1 MKTITLSGV
10 LTVALSACSTVTVA
24 QSDDPSVVVSSD
36 PIVSDSADSSPPISV
51 GDQSDLVFNILSA
64 EIASRRGL
72 VDIASQNY
80 FAASN
85 ATDDPRVTE
94 RAVKLALYSRDWQ
107 LARDASA
114 RWVELAPENVEAW
127 QFRAQAS
134 MQARDV
140 DTATAAMEQVVELS
154 DGQPG
159 EVIPSL
165 VDSILRQSDAEVGS
179 ELLQRLAQRFPDSA
193 DAQYGIG
200 RFALSRGER
209 ELALEAFERA
219 LAIDPDNAGTLLER
233 ARLQL
238 IAGDGDTA
246 LDPVVS
252 YLDQSP
258 DDLNTQLGY
267 VRLLIESGKFDQAAE
282 RFELIEETFPQDADA
297 LYTIG
302 LMALDIKRFE
312 SAESYLTSVVT
323 LDRHQDAAYY
333 YLGRIS
339 DSRREY
345 REAIERYSNV
355 QSGENF
361 FDAQIR
367 AAELYGVI
375 GEVDDGRKLI
385 ARLKGFTDEKSIQIE
400 LISSESRLLNG
411 NDMYDESFDVLTGG
425 LDQYNDDPSLL
436 YSRALVAD
444 ALDQRD
450 VFETDLGK
458 VIQLQPEN
466 GYALNAFGYFLADRD
481 ERLDEAEGYLELAHK
496 LLPEDAAVTDSLGWL
511 YYRQGK
517 FEESIELLQKA
528 YGMMADSEIAAHLGE
543 VLWVSGDQA
552 SATKVWEEALRET
565 PDHDLLNSTMKK
577 YTR

>member
-36 PIVSDSADSSPPISV
+36 PIVSVNTDSGPQISV
-51 GDQSDLVFNILSA
+51 SDQSDLVFNILSA

-267 VRLLIESGKFDQAAE
+267 VRLLIESGKFDRAAE

-345 REAIERYSNV
+345 REAIERYSIV